1 MDTKPK
7 SQAMNAKIGKL
18 DFSEVK
24 TSALW
29 KTLIWECGDNSD
41 TGENISK
48 HVSDK
53 VLGSKVNKERLKPK
67 KKKKQ
72 TTQLKHAQTIWTGTS
87 AKKWHRW
94 KVNIKYHRGS

>member
-1 MDTKPK
+1 MKPK
-7 SQAMNAKIGKL
+7 SQAMNEKIGKL
-18 DFSEVK
+18 DFSEIK

-53 VLGSKVNKERLKPK
+53 ILGSKVNKELLKLKNRK
-67 KKKKQ
+67 K
-72 TTQLKHAQTIWTGTS
+72 LP
-87 AKKWHRW
+87 
-94 KVNIKYHRGS
+94 N